1 MNVSCL
7 RQYPINILHFSLFG
21 LVIVMSHFFLE
32 TLVNM
37 GNILFNKI
45 FTKGLF
51 SYVKP

>member
-1 MNVSCL
+1 MNVSCP
-7 RQYPINILHFSLFG
+7 RQYPIKVLPFNLFG

-32 TLVNM
+32 SLVKKE
-37 GNILFNKI
+37 NILFNKI